1 MKALALKI
9 RQNKIFEETD
19 QKHSLNIRMVE
30 YVRGKHII
38 CRVFSTWLGYTV
50 YYGFVRCVLFSV
62 SEMTAI
68 YLRFPYVSEE
78 DLDKILNG

>member
-9 RQNKIFEETD
+9 RQNKIFEETS
-19 QKHSLNIRMVE
+19 QFL
-30 YVRGKHII
+30 GKHINI
-38 CRVFSTWLGYTV
+38 QSILNLARLHSLLRFCEM
-50 YYGFVRCVLFSV
+50 CVVV